1 VIPDPERASVRRGLV
16 GGPRSPVPVREM
28 STIWP
33 LETGGGLR
41 SEPLRPIAPIQFG
54 TEVRPL
60 DSPDTLSQHVC
71 PCRQAARTFVLC
83 CLHRQPPVRARRLEV
98 CKLQATS
105 TASEATQGLG
115 SSTMSE
121 VTQAGWIR
129 VEDGAPRGV
138 RLPPTATGLELKPG
152 YTGSQWRISEDR
164 LRATRVKRGY
174 PC

>member
-83 CLHRQPPVRARRLEV
+83 CLHRQPPVRARRFEV

-129 VEDGAPRGV
+129 VEDGAPWWCEI
-138 RLPPTATGLELKPG
+138 AAHG
-152 YTGSQWRISEDR
+152 YGPRAQTWLHRVAVAH
-164 LRATRVKRGY
+164 LRRPFAGY
-174 PC
+174 PR